1 MEELGTVVITALLS
15 LFVGVTGK
23 ILFDWLKYR
32 NNAGCG
38 ERVEIKDVDMKEL
51 AKTVY
56 LVNERV
62 GHIMDIQCRTDG
74 DGLPMVY
81 MPRGYKDIMDR
92 VAESVA
98 KFGWGVE
105 QNTKA
110 LKEFTEQMRKL
121 TGAIEKQSRNGR

>member
-1 MEELGTVVITALLS
+1 MDELSAVAVTALFS
-15 LFVGVTGK
+15 LFVGVVGK
-23 ILFDWLKYR
+23 ILFDWLKHR
-32 NNAGCG
+32 NGA
-38 ERVEIKDVDMKEL
+38 RFEIKDIDIKDL

-56 LVNERV
+56 SVSERV
-62 GHIMDIQCRTDG
+62 GHIMDIQCKTDG

-81 MPRGYKDIMDR
+81 MPRGYRDVMDR

-121 TGAIEKQSRNGR
+121 TGVIEKQSKNGR